1 MKDVG
6 GGAFYGPKIDI
17 KVRDAIGRKW
27 QCSTV
32 QLDFNLPQRFDM
44 TYIDADAEKKQPIMI
59 HRAIFGSIERFFG
72 ILVENYA
79 GAKCSQ
85 EVRRQDC
92 PTDGSC
98 CLLQAT
104 AVSKLAWTA
113 GAFPLWL
120 APVQVRF
127 LVVTDAVQ
135 PYVNELA
142 QRFRQ
147 AGVRLEVCSG
157 GRSGR
162 MQSSLAWAAAPAGTC
177 RRDEKC
183 RCLQARVSASL
194 CEQRRKRKYRSCVLW
209 DIKRRR
215 QTPWQSAL
223 MVVASNQRWTQKTS

>member
-1 MKDVG
+1 M
-6 GGAFYGPKIDI
+6 
-17 KVRDAIGRKW
+17 RDAIGRKW

-44 TYIDADAEKKQPIMI
+44 TFVDADAEKKQPIMI

-79 GAKCSQ
+79 GAVVLTTERK
-85 EVRRQDC
+85 VLVYTVWPLVAID
-92 PTDGSC
+92 T
-98 CLLQAT
+98 AT
-104 AVSKLAWTA
+104 HAVAGAA

-127 LVVTDAVQ
+127 LVVTDAVR

-157 GRSGR
+157 GRSGH
-162 MQSSLAWAAAPAGTC
+162 MQLH
-177 RRDEKC
+177 
-183 RCLQARVSASL
+183 SAS
-194 CEQRRKRKYRSCVLW
+194 
-209 DIKRRR
+209 
-215 QTPWQSAL
+215 AL
-223 MVVASNQRWTQKTS
+223 PLPGSTA